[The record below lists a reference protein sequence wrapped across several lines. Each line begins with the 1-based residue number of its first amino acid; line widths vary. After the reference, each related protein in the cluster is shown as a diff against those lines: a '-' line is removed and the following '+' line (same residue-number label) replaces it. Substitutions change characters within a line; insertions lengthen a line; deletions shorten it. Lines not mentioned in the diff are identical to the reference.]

1 MKKNAILKVF
11 LFSGTFLLVLA
22 GCKNDEK
29 KDNAALENPPTNKG
43 VVYKD
48 TVSLLTAQ
56 NHIRNYL
63 NGCDSLFQDKI
74 PIRSYSINKSD
85 IFGILGVT
93 SVPNCTYDHCRVY
106 IGLTAEYK
114 FKLYMTPTVLK
125 VTRNSNGSIDSTYVD
140 FILYDSVNKRS
151 FVYDLNAPCPSTCD
165 KTSPLFTLLVR

>member
-11 LFSGTFLLVLA
+11 LFSGTLLLVLA
-22 GCKNDEK
+22 GCKNNEK

-43 VVYKD
+43 VIYKD
-48 TVSLLTAQ
+48 TVRLLTAQ

-63 NGCDSLFQDKI
+63 NGCDSLFHDKI

-85 IFGILGVT
+85 IFGVLGVT
-93 SVPNCTYDHCRVY
+93 SVPNCAFDHCRVY
-106 IGLTAEYK
+106 IGLTKDNK

-125 VTRNSNGSIDSTYVD
+125 PDPNSPNNSIYMDTILKDSNGKQ
-140 FILYDSVNKRS
+140 FL
-151 FVYDLNAPCPSTCD
+151 YDLNAPCPSTCD